1 MVAKVLTKMGLM
13 VRSQALIYK
22 SLVQTMLLYGVNSWV
37 VTEAMLKVVL
47 GLRHRVA
54 RRIVGISYW

>member
-1 MVAKVLTKMGLM
+1 MTKMGSM

-37 VTEAMLKVVL
+37 VTEAMLKVV
-47 GLRHRVA
+47 
-54 RRIVGISYW
+54 